1 MNALPHRVVI
11 IGGGF
16 GGLYAAQKLR
26 KVAVELTLI
35 DRRNFHCFQP
45 LLYQVATGAL
55 SPANI
60 AAPLRDVLKRQK
72 NTRVLLGEVRD
83 IDVARRRVFI
93 PCDEIPYDTLIV
105 ATGARHQYFGHDR
118 DWEPLAPGLKTIEDA
133 THIRRRVLMA
143 FEAAEC
149 TTDPALR
156 NACLTFVIVGGGATG
171 VELAGSI
178 GELALYTL
186 RNNFR
191 SIDPATA
198 RIILVEG
205 TDRILGSFKPKLS
218 ARAVQL
224 LGRRGVTVRT
234 GAMVTDIQ
242 PHCVT
247 IKVGDHSETIE
258 ARTILWAAGVQA
270 SPLGKALERAGAKLD
285 RAGRVM
291 VEPDLTVPGHPEIMV
306 IGDLAH
312 CADANGKLL
321 PGVAPVAMQQGRY
334 AARVIKARLKGRVEG
349 PFNYWDKGSLAT
361 IGRNA
366 AIADL
371 GWFTLSG
378 FLAWCAWLFIH
389 ILYLIH
395 FENRILIVTQW
406 AWDYWTRNRSARLI
420 TGEEAKLDP
429 GVGGQGSGVRS
440 QETGNMTQGPDDG
453 TIATPSPQKA
463 KTER

>member
-1 MNALPHRVVI
+1 MSTAAHRVVI

-26 KVAVELTLI
+26 KVAVEVTLI
-35 DRRNFHCFQP
+35 DRRNFHLFQP
-45 LLYQVATGAL
+45 LLYQVATGGL

-72 NTRVLLGEVRD
+72 NTRVLLGEVQD
-83 IDVARRRVFI
+83 IDVARRCVRL
-93 PCDEIPYDTLIV
+93 PCGELPYDTLIV

-118 DWEPLAPGLKTIEDA
+118 DWEPIAHGLKSIEDA
-133 THIRRRVLMA
+133 THIRSRVLEA
-143 FEAAEC
+143 FEVAER
-149 TTDPALR
+149 TADPALR
-156 NACLTFVIVGGGATG
+156 SACLTFVIIGGGATG

-198 RIILVEG
+198 RIVLVEG
-205 TDRILGSFKPKLS
+205 AERILGSFKPELA
-218 ARAVQL
+218 ARAVHL

-234 GAMVTDIQ
+234 GAMVVDVK
-242 PHCVT
+242 PGHVT
-247 IKVGDHSETIE
+247 LRTGDHTETIE

-270 SPLGKALERAGAKLD
+270 SPLGKVLERAGARLD
-285 RAGRVM
+285 RVGRVM
-291 VEPDLTVPGHPEIMV
+291 VEPDLTVTGHAEIFV

-312 CADANGKLL
+312 TKDASGNPL

-334 AARVIKARLKGRVEG
+334 AARSIAARLKGQTAE
-349 PFNYWDKGSLAT
+349 PFQYWDKGSLAT

-366 AIADL
+366 AIVDL
-371 GWFTLSG
+371 GWLKLSG
-378 FLAWCAWLFIH
+378 FLAWWAWLFIH

-395 FENRILIVTQW
+395 FENRLLILLQW

-420 TGEEAKLDP
+420 TGEEPPPQPIPERAAD
-429 GVGGQGSGVRS
+429 
-440 QETGNMTQGPDDG
+440 GPDG
-453 TIATPSPQKA
+453 TAVTSKPQT
-463 KTER
+463 TESAP